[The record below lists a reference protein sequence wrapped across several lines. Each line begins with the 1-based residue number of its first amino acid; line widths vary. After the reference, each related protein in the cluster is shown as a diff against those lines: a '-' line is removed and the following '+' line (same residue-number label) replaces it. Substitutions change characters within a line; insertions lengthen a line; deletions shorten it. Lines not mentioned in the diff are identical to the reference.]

1 MAKLI
6 SHRWP
11 GNVRELKN
19 YVQATVAMGEAA
31 LLQDRPGAAP
41 ATASSDTFAPFLGHA
56 YGTARAELL
65 HAFERVYLE
74 QLMQKTHGNVAQAA
88 REAQMA
94 RSHLNELLRRH
105 KIR

>member
-1 MAKLI
+1 MAKLATY
-6 SHRWP
+6 RWP

-31 LLQDRPGAAP
+31 LPYDSPSGAAP
-41 ATASSDTFAPFLGHA
+41 NGEAFAAFLQHP

-65 HAFERVYLE
+65 HVFERAYIEALIR
-74 QLMQKTHGNVAQAA
+74 KSRGNVAQAA
-88 REAQMA
+88 RDAQMA

-105 KIR
+105 KLR